1 MCVVS
6 RCEGGCSVGCECF
19 SDGHV
24 VRRWMP
30 LDCVAECTVWRR
42 VVAVWESVL
51 YDGRDVASSVSVGS
65 GDEAGVVVVGRRES
79 MCFVVV

>member
-1 MCVVS
+1 MCGVS
-6 RCEGGCSVGCECF
+6 SSEGGCSVGCECI

-42 VVAVWESVL
+42 VVAVCESVL
-51 YDGRDVASSVSVGS
+51 YGGSDVASSVSVGA
-65 GDEAGVVVVGRRES
+65 GDGAGVVVVGRRES
-79 MCFVVV
+79 LCFVMV